1 MARTLAPTKQNLR
14 RLARAIRRGE
24 LVAVPTETVYGL
36 AADALNPAACR
47 AIFRA
52 KRRPLTDPLIVHIRT
67 LRELRAIAEVSREAV
82 VLARKFWPGPLTL
95 VLARKASVP
104 DIVTA
109 AGPTVAVRMPAHPVM
124 RRLLRAAGRPLAA
137 PSANP
142 FGRLSPTTAAHVEAG
157 LGSRIPWIL
166 DGGPCG
172 IGVESTI
179 VDLSD
184 ARGPRILRSG
194 GISAAEISRA
204 LKRKVRVFAGSVRK
218 TTAQRAPGMLST
230 HYSPRTPLALHRRL
244 TSSRVAQGPARDA
257 FVFFKRPAVA
267 IRDSHPNVFWLSD
280 RGSANAAAR
289 RLFALLHELDAKG
302 FSRIHAELA
311 PASGAGDAINDRLR
325 RAVAKGWYFA
335 KGV

>member
-1 MARTLAPTKQNLR
+1 MARTLAPTKENLD

-52 KRRPLTDPLIVHIRT
+52 KRRPLTNPLIVHIRT
-67 LRELRAIAEVSREAV
+67 LRELRAIAEVPPEAV

-95 VLARKASVP
+95 VLARKESVP

-109 AGPTVAVRMPAHPVM
+109 GGPTVAVRMPAHPVM
-124 RRLLRAAGRPLAA
+124 RRLLRAADRPLAA

-157 LGSRIPWIL
+157 LGNRIPWIL

-204 LKRKVRVFAGSVRK
+204 LRCRVPVFTGSVRESV
-218 TTAQRAPGMLST
+218 AQRAPGMLKR
-230 HYSPRTPLALHRRL
+230 HYSPHTPLELHRRL
-244 TSSRVAQGPARDA
+244 PTTLLKRGSEREA
-257 FVFFKRPAVA
+257 FVFFKRPAVET
-267 IRDSHPNVFWLSD
+267 RDSHPNVFWLSD
-280 RGSANAAAR
+280 RGSADAAAR
-289 RLFALLHELDAKG
+289 RLFSLLHELDAKG

-325 RAVAKGWYFA
+325 RAASKV
-335 KGV
+335 